1 MAYNARDPRPIRHA
15 PPPGYAGPMQDPNYK
30 RLFSFPRMV
39 EDLLRG
45 FLPGQWLDEL
55 DFSTLQKLPTEYV
68 SDELL
73 KRHGDCVW
81 RLRRRRSEWLYLL
94 VLLEFQSTDEP
105 RMALR
110 ILTYTSLL
118 YQELVR
124 NDALDAG
131 GRLPPVLPVV
141 LYNGEARWRA
151 ALEVGEL
158 IAPVGPWLEPYQP
171 SQRYIVVDERHVGVE
186 DLPASNLMA
195 AVLGLE
201 RSRTPGDLLRVA
213 GRLVEWLRDS
223 DDDDLK
229 RAFTDWVR
237 QMAEG
242 FVPDDAALPAVQTLE
257 GVRMTL
263 VERVAEWPKQWR
275 QEGREEVVEQLRRAG
290 AKLPPEDADMTL
302 VERVAEWPKQWRQEG
317 REEVVEQLRRAGA
330 KLPPEDADMT
340 LVERVAEWPK
350 QWRQEGREEV
360 VEQLRRAGAKLPPE
374 DADMTL
380 VERVAEWPKQW
391 RQEGREQGMKEGIEQ
406 GLAHERALLLRLA
419 ASRFGA
425 ETAERL
431 SGVLA
436 GIPDPAGLAEVGEW
450 LVRCETGSEL
460 LTRVDPAPAGANR
473 RGDRGRSN
481 SRGGSRG
488 DSRED

>member
-1 MAYNARDPRPIRHA
+1 MSFRFPVVFLLRFAERRFLGLLFHEPPRNTWRSEECGHHGSLRCSATQIGRMAYNARDRERIRPV

-45 FLPGQWLDEL
+45 FLSGDLLAEL

-81 RLRRRRSEWLYLL
+81 RLRRRGEWLYLL

-131 GRLPPVLPVV
+131 GRLPAVLPVV
-141 LYNGEARWRA
+141 LYNGDSRWRA

-158 IAPVGPWLEPYQP
+158 IAPVGPELAPYQP
-171 SQRYIVVDERHVGVE
+171 SQRYVVVDERHVGAE
-186 DLPASNLMA
+186 DLPGRNLMR

-201 RSRTPGDLLRVA
+201 QSRTPEDLVRVA

-223 DDDDLK
+223 DDDLK

-237 QMAEG
+237 QMAAG
-242 FVPDDAALPAVQTLE
+242 FVPDDAELPAVRTLE

-263 VERVAEWPKQWR
+263 VERVAEWPKQWFR
-275 QEGREEVVEQLRRAG
+275 EGHEQGVR
-290 AKLPPEDADMTL
+290 
-302 VERVAEWPKQWRQEG
+302 
-317 REEVVEQLRRAGA
+317 
-330 KLPPEDADMT
+330 
-340 LVERVAEWPK
+340 
-350 QWRQEGREEV
+350 
-360 VEQLRRAGAKLPPE
+360 
-374 DADMTL
+374 
-380 VERVAEWPKQW
+380 
-391 RQEGREQGMKEGIEQ
+391 EGREQGIEQ
-406 GLAHERALLLRLA
+406 GLAHERALLHHLA

-431 SGVLA
+431 SGTLA
-436 GIPDPAGLAEVGEW
+436 GIADPEGLTEVGEW
-450 LVRCETGSEL
+450 LVRCETGSEFL
-460 LTRVDPAPAGANR
+460 ARVETP
-473 RGDRGRSN
+473 
-481 SRGGSRG
+481 GSRG
-488 DSRED
+488 